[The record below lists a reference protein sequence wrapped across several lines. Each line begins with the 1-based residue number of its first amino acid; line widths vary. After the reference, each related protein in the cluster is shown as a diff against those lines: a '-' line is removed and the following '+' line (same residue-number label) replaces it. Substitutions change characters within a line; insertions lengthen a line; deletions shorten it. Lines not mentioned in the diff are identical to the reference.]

1 MIYAVNPLRLELLG
15 LLDHSDPHLYHP
27 TPSLHTPS
35 PGPTRSEYDTVSPL
49 LDMAFKLYM
58 CVFISFDMETVLK
71 H

>member
-15 LLDHSDPHLYHP
+15 LLDHSDPRLYH
-27 TPSLHTPS
+27 PS
-35 PGPTRSEYDTVSPL
+35 PGPPRSEYDTVSPL